1 MSITHVSQSIGSGP
15 AAVAFTDGRY
25 VGATLDRNGLRPAR
39 YYLTSDDMI
48 ILSSEVGVT
57 DVDESTIIKKE
68 RLHPGKMLLIDTEN
82 GKIIS
87 DEETKRKRHFTN
99 HMQSG

>member
-1 MSITHVSQSIGSGP
+1 MRIWTLNESFYEYHHVSQSLWDGS

-57 DVDESTIIKKE
+57 DVDESTIIKE
-68 RLHPGKMLLIDTEN
+68 RT
-82 GKIIS
+82 S
-87 DEETKRKRHFTN
+87 T
-99 HMQSG
+99 SG

>member
-1 MSITHVSQSIGSGP
+1 MYHRALGRP

-68 RLHPGKMLLIDTEN
+68 RLHPGKNAPYRYRKGQGLFQT
-82 GKIIS
+82 KKS
-87 DEETKRKRHFTN
+87 KRKRHFTSR
-99 HMQSG
+99 MQSG

>member
-1 MSITHVSQSIGSGP
+1 
-15 AAVAFTDGRY
+15 
-25 VGATLDRNGLRPAR
+25 
-39 YYLTSDDMI
+39 MI

-68 RLHPGKMLLIDTEN
+68 RLHPGKMLLIDTEK

-87 DEETKRKRHFTN
+87 DEEIKKDRGTSQAICRVGKEN
-99 HMQSG
+99 PC

>member
-1 MSITHVSQSIGSGP
+1 MSITHVSTEPWDGP

-57 DVDESTIIKKE
+57 DVDESTIIKKNVCIRVKCPLSIQKRA
-68 RLHPGKMLLIDTEN
+68 RLFQTK
-82 GKIIS
+82 KS
-87 DEETKRKRHFTN
+87 KRKRHFTS

>member
-1 MSITHVSQSIGSGP
+1 
-15 AAVAFTDGRY
+15 
-25 VGATLDRNGLRPAR
+25 
-39 YYLTSDDMI
+39 MI

-68 RLHPGKMLLIDTEN
+68 RLHPGKMLLIDTEK

-87 DEETKRKRHFTN
+87 DDYIMGFVDMLRKI
-99 HMQSG
+99 